1 MFNILFMMYHFCAVT
16 VRFRTALCNMKIKR
30 IVTLYDWYA

>member
-1 MFNILFMMYHFCAVT
+1 MLFMMYHFCAVT
-16 VRFRTALCNMKIKR
+16 VRFRTTLCIIKIKR